1 MDLCGSASSG
11 RRGRPQF
18 CFTPPWK
25 FRRERSARAAQLVK
39 RAHLA
44 RRAASFLLSCR
55 HICDVARSWHQHG
68 GRVHRPRQGR
78 QAQRR
83 RRLRVHGRLAVPGR
97 LEAGPQERPRHALVC
112 QRCAAPPP
120 QFRRHRRRRLTSPCA
135 ARRRPIRGRVGE
147 WVDARAR
154 RVHLENW
161 RQVHRRGEL
170 RADPRL
176 RHVHVAHQLQ
186 VRRRRR
192 PGRAARAAPAP
203 SRSPSARRAAAGTSG
218 SGRTGRCT
226 GTG

>member
-1 MDLCGSASSG
+1 MN
-11 RRGRPQF
+11 RG
-18 CFTPPWK
+18 TP
-25 FRRERSARAAQLVK
+25 ARAARSSHRLTL
-39 RAHLA
+39 LA
-44 RRAASFLLSCR
+44 VAASFLLSGR
-55 HICDVARSWHQHG
+55 HLCDVDRSWYQHG

-83 RRLRVHGRLAVPGR
+83 WRLRVHGRLAVPGR

-112 QRCAAPPP
+112 QRCA
-120 QFRRHRRRRLTSPCA
+120 RRRRNSAAAAAASPRRA
-135 ARRRPIRGRVGE
+135 RRRRRPIRGRVGE

-192 PGRAARAAPAP
+192 RRCRRAAQAEPLAP
-203 SRSPSARRAAAGTSG
+203 RSPPARRAAAGTSG